1 MRALRIIMG
10 IFLPAIVGTLLFGM
24 TVAFSNWDGDLI
36 ESVFALLGSI
46 IIFFIPAMLF
56 VGIQSIIYAFLM
68 EFMVNTF
75 VKNDVIAVV
84 ISVLLGLLSALV
96 FGSGAMMMVGAVVGL
111 IVGIM
116 LRVMY
121 LNTIGD
127 EVKYWN

>member
-1 MRALRIIMG
+1 MG
-10 IFLPAIVGTLLFGM
+10 IFLPAIVGTLIFGVA
-24 TVAFSNWDGDLI
+24 VAFSNWDGDLI
-36 ESVFALLGSI
+36 ESYLVVLGSLI
-46 IIFFIPAMLF
+46 AVFIPAMLF
-56 VGIQSIIYAFLM
+56 VGIQSIIYSFVM

-96 FGSGAMMMVGAVVGL
+96 FGSGVMMMVGALVGL

-121 LNTIGD
+121 LNTIGN

>member
-1 MRALRIIMG
+1 MG
-10 IFLPAIVGTLLFGM
+10 IFLPAIVGALIFG
-24 TVAFSNWDGDLI
+24 VAVEFSNWDGDLI

-46 IIFFIPAMLF
+46 IIIFIPAMLF
-56 VGIQSIIYAFLM
+56 VGIQSIIYAFVM

-84 ISVLLGLLSALV
+84 ISVLMGLLSALI

-127 EVKYWN
+127 DVKYWN

>member
-10 IFLPAIVGTLLFGM
+10 IFLPAIVATLIFGVS
-24 TVAFSNWDGDLI
+24 VAFRNWDGDLI

-56 VGIQSIIYAFLM
+56 VGIQSIIYAFVM

-75 VKNDVIAVV
+75 VKNDVIAVA
-84 ISVLLGLLSALV
+84 ISVLLGLLSALA
-96 FGSGAMMMVGAVVGL
+96 FGSGVMMMMGALVGL

-127 EVKYWN
+127 DVKYWN